1 MTDTSGGSPVSV
13 VDDSVSLVKHGT
25 DDQKPFPFF
34 DLPPELRNIIYSFS
48 VKDREFFDCY
58 GIYDLKLLDYFQPS
72 LQRVSKQFRHEYEK
86 EVLKSAAIYS
96 HVCRFY
102 GLDQQFWRSSPFP
115 RGLERLHLRIDYR
128 RCYRD
133 PGFRM
138 IHREIT
144 KGMKTFS
151 SVKTITLTIDL
162 FVHQYDYLIDE
173 EYVIT
178 EDLLRLPPVDGG
190 RVKVQ
195 FELFL
200 HSRLFKVLNRTQ
212 DSNGDPCRISW
223 DTPMVTFRAS
233 PSIGPYTY
241 KGLVLEVESIG
252 DLDKIRSLCGIGYE
266 DEEGW
271 KSLYR
276 P

>member
-1 MTDTSGGSPVSV
+1 
-13 VDDSVSLVKHGT
+13 
-25 DDQKPFPFF
+25 
-34 DLPPELRNIIYSFS
+34 
-48 VKDREFFDCY
+48 
-58 GIYDLKLLDYFQPS
+58 
-72 LQRVSKQFRHEYEK
+72 
-86 EVLKSAAIYS
+86 
-96 HVCRFY
+96 
-102 GLDQQFWRSSPFP
+102 
-115 RGLERLHLRIDYR
+115 
-128 RCYRD
+128 
-133 PGFRM
+133 M

-252 DLDKIRSLCGIGYE
+252 DLDKSRGLCRIEYE